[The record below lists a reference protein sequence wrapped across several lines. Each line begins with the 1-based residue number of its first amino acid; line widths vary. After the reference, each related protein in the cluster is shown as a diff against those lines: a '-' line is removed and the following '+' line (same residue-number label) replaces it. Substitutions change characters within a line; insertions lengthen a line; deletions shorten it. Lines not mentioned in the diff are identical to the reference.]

1 MKGNGGNP
9 CYLFRFD
16 SIFIRTV
23 DEYRLK
29 IWEERI
35 EQIVELERG
44 SKERMEAVNID
55 WQKKIENSRVPNSL
69 DE

>member
-55 WQKKIENSRVPNSL
+55 WK
-69 DE
+69 